1 MFGVLFGLY
10 VVFGVLFGAL
20 GAPKFCLLD
29 PLPVEAAGPPST
41 KRTKLLP
48 VAGPGA
54 PKHKEN

>member
-54 PKHKEN
+54 PKH